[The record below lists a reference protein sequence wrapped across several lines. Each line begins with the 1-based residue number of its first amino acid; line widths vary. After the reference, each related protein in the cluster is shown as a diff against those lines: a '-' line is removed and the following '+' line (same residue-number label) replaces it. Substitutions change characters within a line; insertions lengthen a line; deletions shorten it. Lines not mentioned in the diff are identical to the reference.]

1 MDFSYRGKVV
11 TISNIRMYI
20 RHVYP
25 THVHY
30 GDSVNNNLDL
40 ISNFLNSVQSFYDGL
55 VFIVI
60 GVPVYIMFRRVCCIC
75 IYVL

>member
-11 TISNIRMYI
+11 TISNIQMYI

-25 THVHY
+25 THANVHY

-40 ISNFLNSVQSFYDGL
+40 ISNF
-55 VFIVI
+55 
-60 GVPVYIMFRRVCCIC
+60 C
-75 IYVL
+75 

>member
-40 ISNFLNSVQSFYDGL
+40 ISNF
-55 VFIVI
+55 
-60 GVPVYIMFRRVCCIC
+60 C
-75 IYVL
+75 